1 VCYHAAENPY
11 GRDYEEGYAGAV
23 DLDPDVQAYFPDA
36 EAINVALRGLMALI
50 PAKRRA
56 ARKAKRRSDS

>member
-1 VCYHAAENPY
+1 
-11 GRDYEEGYAGAV
+11 
-23 DLDPDVQAYFPDA
+23 VQAYFPDA

-56 ARKAKRRSDS
+56 ARKAKRRSDC